1 MVVLRKISTRPSDSA
16 SRMVYVVIGL
26 GEFEQDV
33 NDIVVSERKQARNKR
48 TG

>member
-16 SRMVYVVIGL
+16 SRMVPYSYQTRGI
-26 GEFEQDV
+26 EQDV